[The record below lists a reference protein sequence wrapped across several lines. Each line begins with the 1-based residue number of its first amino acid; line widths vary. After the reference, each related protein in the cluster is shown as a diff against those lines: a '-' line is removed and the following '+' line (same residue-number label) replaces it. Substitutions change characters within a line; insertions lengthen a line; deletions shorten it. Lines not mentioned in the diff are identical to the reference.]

1 MAKQP
6 GAESGRRLLAILF
19 CFSER
24 SPVRSVSEL
33 AEQTGLPSSS
43 VYRYVSLLRD
53 EGVLDAA
60 GAASY
65 RLTDRV
71 LGLARACQAGQVP
84 LIEVSRSHIEQLA
97 QEVDETVLIV
107 RRGGNF
113 VYCVDRVE
121 SSHPVRLQFSVG
133 QAMPLHL
140 GSAARVLL
148 AHLPRAERDR
158 YLAGLPAEERR
169 RQAATL
175 SDQALDAIVRDGWT
189 ESFEEVDEGI
199 WGTAA
204 VIVSDGK
211 PVAAVGT
218 AGPMY
223 RLVEERRR
231 QIVDLIRD
239 RADKIS
245 ADLTGRY

>member
-1 MAKQP
+1 
-6 GAESGRRLLAILF
+6 
-19 CFSER
+19 
-24 SPVRSVSEL
+24 
-33 AEQTGLPSSS
+33 
-43 VYRYVSLLRD
+43 
-53 EGVLDAA
+53 
-60 GAASY
+60 
-65 RLTDRV
+65 
-71 LGLARACQAGQVP
+71 
-84 LIEVSRSHIEQLA
+84 
-97 QEVDETVLIV
+97 
-107 RRGGNF
+107 
-113 VYCVDRVE
+113 
-121 SSHPVRLQFSVG
+121 
-133 QAMPLHL
+133 MPLHL